1 VKREDTHGWRRPYA
15 VVLACHAGVFL
26 AFSAAFPFMSLYV
39 QQLGITDK
47 GAAAGWA
54 GVINGV
60 STGLVAVMN
69 PLWGSAADRWGAKL
83 GLVRSLS
90 ACVLGLLIC
99 SVAIAP
105 EHLLI
110 GRLVQAVGGGANA
123 AAIIVVMGLVPTT
136 ALGTTMGLMQ
146 TAQSLSGA
154 IGPAIGGVVGDVF
167 GFRYAFMGSA
177 VLLAVVTAA
186 VIVFVGEPK
195 RELRSSSRH
204 EGFFKGFSYVVRE
217 PAVRKLLVVF
227 FAFHVAYQSVWTFL
241 PLRVQDL
248 VSDSLVGRWSGAAAL
263 GDALGIAMGASV
275 VAWLSARFAVPP
287 GTLVAGVCAIA
298 AAATLLQILVGGPEA
313 LVGLRFIVGLC
324 YGGAVVLMRTA
335 LGHVAHP
342 ERRGVT
348 FGMAQSA
355 FAGGFSVGALVGS
368 AIIGVYGLV
377 AAFLLS
383 ACAFGFVAAWS
394 LVAFAPERP

>member
-1 VKREDTHGWRRPYA
+1 
-15 VVLACHAGVFL
+15 
-26 AFSAAFPFMSLYV
+26 
-39 QQLGITDK
+39 
-47 GAAAGWA
+47 
-54 GVINGV
+54 
-60 STGLVAVMN
+60 
-69 PLWGSAADRWGAKL
+69 
-83 GLVRSLS
+83 
-90 ACVLGLLIC
+90 
-99 SVAIAP
+99 
-105 EHLLI
+105 
-110 GRLVQAVGGGANA
+110 
-123 AAIIVVMGLVPTT
+123 
-136 ALGTTMGLMQ
+136 
-146 TAQSLSGA
+146 
-154 IGPAIGGVVGDVF
+154 
-167 GFRYAFMGSA
+167 
-177 VLLAVVTAA
+177 LLAVVTAA

-263 GDALGIAMGASV
+263 GDALGIALGASV
-275 VAWLSARFAVPP
+275 P